1 METLEELKKQAVQAH
16 NWTSFDPE
24 KRGEQLI
31 NEFTDIL
38 NNDLQEINAS
48 SEETK
53 QNYIKKFKSLL
64 SAWLGAKSRC
74 FSAMITGPSNF
85 PTRRHEKANRSEENK
100 YQLFAYWRSKA
111 KKAILK
117 SLEPEKTF
125 ISEIDRYK
133 KELESRLINQKLMKD
148 CNIIIRKAKGKDCTE
163 ELIKAGL
170 SEVNAKEVQTPDRF
184 SGFGFASFSMTNNLA
199 SIHRIEGRIKELEAK
214 EQRATS
220 GEGKEFSF
228 NGGKVLFNYS
238 LDRLQIMH
246 DTKPEYE
253 IISKLKH
260 SGFHW
265 SPFNKAWQRQITRDA
280 ISAANLIT
288 GLQLTV

>member
-1 METLEELKKQAVQAH
+1 MLQELRRQAIQAH

-31 NEFTDIL
+31 DEFTEVL
-38 NNDLQEINAS
+38 KEDLQEISAS

-53 QNYIKKFKSLL
+53 QNYINKFKSLL

-74 FSAMITGPSNF
+74 FSAMITGPANF

-100 YQLFAYWRSKA
+100 YQLFAYWRGKA

-117 SLEPEKTF
+117 RLEPEKTF

-133 KELESRLINQKLMKD
+133 KELASRLFNQQLMKD
-148 CNIIIRKAKGKDCTE
+148 SNKVLRNAKGKDCTE
-163 ELIKAGL
+163 ELIKCGL
-170 SEVNAKEVQTPDRF
+170 SEANAKELQQPDRF
-184 SGFGFASFSMTNNLA
+184 GGLGFAQFNMTNNLA

-214 EQRATS
+214 ETKATS
-220 GEGKEFSF
+220 GEAKEFSF
-228 NGGKVLFNYS
+228 NGGKVIFNYS

-246 DTKPEYE
+246 DTKPQYE
-253 IISKLKH
+253 TISKLKH

-265 SPFNKAWQRQITRDA
+265 SPFNKAWQRQITNEA
-280 ISAANLIT
+280 IYKANLIT
-288 GLQLTV
+288 GLQISI